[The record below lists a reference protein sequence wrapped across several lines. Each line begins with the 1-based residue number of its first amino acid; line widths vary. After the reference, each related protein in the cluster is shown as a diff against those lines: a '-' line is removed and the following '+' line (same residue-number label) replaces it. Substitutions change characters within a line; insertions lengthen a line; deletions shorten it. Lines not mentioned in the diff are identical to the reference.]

1 MNTFGGFPGLMNQQG
16 DEAEQKKKTLLN
28 QEPQSQKVLRPV
40 I

>member
-1 MNTFGGFPGLMNQQG
+1 MNTFGGFPGLMNQHG
-16 DEAEQKKKTLLN
+16 DEAEQENTLLN